1 MAVDYL
7 SALNVGSGLNVTQIV
22 DAIVDAERVPQE
34 NAIQRKIDEKTVSV
48 SALGQ
53 LKGNFASLDKNLEG
67 MDGKTGLV
75 TSSSSTAVTVE
86 ETGTFAVEPFEHELN
101 ISQIAKSHAQKVRQ
115 RKCR

>member
-34 NAIQRKIDEKTVSV
+34 NVIQKRIDDKTVSV

-53 LKGNFASLDKNLEG
+53 LKGDLSTLDKILRLLTE
-67 MDGKTGLV
+67 KLV
-75 TSSSSTAVTVE
+75 LSPHHQTMLYPSKKQAPT
-86 ETGTFAVEPFEHELN
+86 
-101 ISQIAKSHAQKVRQ
+101 K
-115 RKCR
+115 

>member
-34 NAIQRKIDEKTVSV
+34 NVIQKRIDEKTVSV

-53 LKGNFASLDKNLEG
+53 LKGEFC
-67 MDGKTGLV
+67 
-75 TSSSSTAVTVE
+75 
-86 ETGTFAVEPFEHELN
+86 FPR
-101 ISQIAKSHAQKVRQ
+101 QKS
-115 RKCR
+115 

>member
-34 NAIQRKIDEKTVSV
+34 NVIQKRIDDKTVSV

-53 LKGNFASLDKNLEG
+53 LKNDLSSRTKILKRSMAK
-67 MDGKTGLV
+67 LV
-75 TSSSSTAVTVE
+75 LSQHHQTQLYPSKKQARTKLSR
-86 ETGTFAVEPFEHELN
+86 LN
-101 ISQIAKSHAQKVRQ
+101 IT
-115 RKCR
+115 

>member
-34 NAIQRKIDEKTVSV
+34 NVIQKRIDDKTVSV

-53 LKGNFASLDKNLEG
+53 LKGDLSTLDKNLEAI
-67 MDGKTGLV
+67 DGKTGLV
-75 TSSSSTAVTVE
+75 THHQTRLYPSKKQAPT
-86 ETGTFAVEPFEHELN
+86 
-101 ISQIAKSHAQKVRQ
+101 K
-115 RKCR
+115 

>member
-34 NAIQRKIDEKTVSV
+34 NVIQKRIDDKTVSV

-53 LKGNFASLDKNLEG
+53 LKGDLSALDRILRRLT
-67 MDGKTGLV
+67 GKLALSPHHPTQQ
-75 TSSSSTAVTVE
+75 
-86 ETGTFAVEPFEHELN
+86 FP
-101 ISQIAKSHAQKVRQ
+101 
-115 RKCR
+115 

>member
-34 NAIQRKIDEKTVSV
+34 NVIQKRIDDKSVSI

-53 LKGNFASLDKNLEG
+53 LKLSLI
-67 MDGKTGLV
+67 
-75 TSSSSTAVTVE
+75 
-86 ETGTFAVEPFEHELN
+86 H
-101 ISQIAKSHAQKVRQ
+101 I
-115 RKCR
+115 